1 MRPILLVTLFSLA
14 AGAAIAQAPVK
25 PSFALPT
32 ESVTIIATK
41 PTEETIR
48 SFVETRTTPTRI
60 VGKMA
65 RWQQGVCPLTIG
77 LGDKYAKYV
86 TERVRAVAAA
96 VGAPVATAPCK
107 VNVEI
112 VFTTTPQAFMDT
124 TRKSAPVFLG
134 YHDSAS
140 QADEM
145 AKVTHPIQSWY
156 TTESVDYDGA
166 SQVDRGMCNSTE
178 TINTLPIQ
186 LTSDLQNPQAF
197 AQLVLPC
204 ATIMHSS
211 GSRLHNGYESG
222 FYNVL
227 IVAEPA
233 KLFDF
238 EMGALA
244 DYIAMLALSQPS
256 SLDACQEMPSISNML
271 AKGCA
276 SAPAKITDGDL
287 AYLQGLYNM
296 PRGYSLAAQQNEMR
310 FEMKKTL
317 VTDKQ

>member
-1 MRPILLVTLFSLA
+1 MRPILVISLLGLA
-14 AGAAIAQAPVK
+14 AGAASAQPG
-25 PSFALPT
+25 PALPT
-32 ESVTIIATK
+32 ETVTVIATK
-41 PTEETIR
+41 PSEETIR
-48 SFVETRTTPTRI
+48 NFVETRTAPTRI

-77 LGDKYAKYV
+77 LGDKYAKFV
-86 TERVRAVAAA
+86 TQRVRAVAAA

-107 VNVEI
+107 INLEI

-124 TRKSAPVFLG
+124 TRKTAPVFLG
-134 YHDSAS
+134 YHDSAG
-140 QADEM
+140 QVDDM

-186 LTSDLQNPQAF
+186 MTGDLQNPQAF

-233 KLFDF
+233 KLYDY
-238 EMGALA
+238 EVGALA
-244 DYIAMLALSQPS
+244 DYIAMLALSQPA
-256 SLDACQEMPSISNML
+256 SLDSCQELPSISNML

-276 SAPAKITDGDL
+276 SAPARITDGDL
-287 AYLQGLYNM
+287 AYLRGLYNM
-296 PRGYSLAAQQNEMR
+296 PRGYSLSAQKNEMR